1 MNYRFLGKQKTL
13 HLGKWPAVGLAAARA
28 KRDEAREQ
36 IAAGMDPAIEK
47 KRARIAARH
56 AAATTFELVAR
67 GWLVKCERDGL
78 APVTID
84 KIQWLLEKAYP
95 VIGDLPIAQIT
106 PHEALAVLRK
116 IEATGAFESARRMRS
131 VLSQVFRYGVATVPR
146 LCPLQ
151 VEACRAPALAG
162 ALIPSHMDRH

>member
-56 AAATTFELVAR
+56 AAATTFELVAKE
-67 GWLVKCERDGL
+67 WLVKCERDGL
-78 APVTID
+78 ALVTID
-84 KIQWLLEKAYP
+84 KIRWRSEEHTSELQSLMRISYAVFCLKKKKAS
-95 VIGDLPIAQIT
+95 T
-106 PHEALAVLRK
+106 
-116 IEATGAFESARRMRS
+116 RR
-131 VLSQVFRYGVATVPR
+131 
-146 LCPLQ
+146 
-151 VEACRAPALAG
+151 
-162 ALIPSHMDRH
+162 